1 MPVFRLTPK
10 ASLPLVEEGEKGVDV
25 RTGPLVCH
33 PLESKALKKMFRN
46 TIARASRRDSPP
58 PKKEDLCH
66 F

>member
-25 RTGPLVCH
+25 RTGPLVRH

-46 TIARASRRDSPP
+46 PSSKERRLVSFLTA
-58 PKKEDLCH
+58 ET
-66 F
+66 